1 MLLVP
6 GMAFAPAVFP
16 LDCPDRAPPLAE
28 TFMTLK
34 TLGTALLAAGLLTS
48 VGLAQ
53 AETVRW
59 ARSAD
64 VTTLDPHV
72 FNTGT
77 NFVLMHQ
84 MYETLVNRSADGKLV
99 PTLALSWKMTSD
111 PSVWEFKLRPNVK
124 FHDGTPFTAK
134 DVVFSLNRAKGPNA
148 QVKSLLASMEE
159 AKAIDD
165 LTVHVKTK
173 GPNLIFPDNLTNLFI
188 MSEKWS
194 KANGAAETQDAASK
208 TENGATRAENG
219 TGPYVLAS
227 REVDAKTVMKLNPNY
242 WGKGTAALQVTELVY
257 LPIKSPATRVAA
269 LLSGEVDF
277 AQDIPAQDVARL
289 KQDSKLRINEGPE
302 NRSIFLA
309 LNVGAAELKSSNIKG
324 KNPFS
329 DLKVRQAVELAIDRD
344 AIKRSVMRGLS
355 IPTGMLAPSF
365 VNGYDKLMAAYPKAD
380 VAKAKALLAEAGY
393 PNGFTVTLHSPNDR
407 YVNDEAIATAVAGFM
422 GRIGIKTEVSSRPIA
437 QHSVAIV
444 KAESDFYLYGWGVP
458 TYDSA
463 YIFDFLVATRGKE
476 GRGAQNATGYSN
488 AEIDNKIVSLSSES
502 DKAKRDATI
511 KDIWQTV
518 NKERFYIPLHDQV
531 IHFASVKKIN
541 VPVHPDN
548 AIHFKDVKFVK

>member
-1 MLLVP
+1 ML
-6 GMAFAPAVFP
+6 
-16 LDCPDRAPPLAE
+16 
-28 TFMTLK
+28 LK
-34 TLGTALLAAGLLTS
+34 TLGSALLAAGLLSGAT
-48 VGLAQ
+48 LAQ

-84 MYETLVNRSADGKLV
+84 MYETLLNRSADGKLL
-99 PTLALSWKMTSD
+99 PSLATEWKMLESD
-111 PSVWEFKLRPNVK
+111 PTVWEFKIRPNVK
-124 FHDGTPFTAK
+124 FHDGTPLTAK

-148 QVKSLLASMEE
+148 QVKSLLASVDSI
-159 AKAIDD
+159 KAVDD

-173 GPNLIFPDNLTNLFI
+173 GPNLIFPNNVTNLFI
-188 MSEKWS
+188 MSEEWAK
-194 KANGAAETQDAASK
+194 KNNALETQDATSK
-208 TENGATRAENG
+208 TENGATRAVNG
-219 TGPYVLAS
+219 TGAFMLVT
-227 REVDAKTVMKLNPNY
+227 REQDSKTVMKQNPNY
-242 WGKGTAALQVTELVY
+242 WGKDKVGNVTELVY
-257 LPIKSPATRVAA
+257 VPIKSPATRVAA

-302 NRSIFLA
+302 NRSIFLG
-309 LNVGAAELKSSNIKG
+309 LNVGSAELKSSNIKG
-324 KNPFS
+324 KNPLA
-329 DLKVRQAVELAIDRD
+329 DPKVREAIELAIDRD

-355 IPTGMLAPSF
+355 NPSGVMAPSF
-365 VNGYDKLMAAYPKAD
+365 VNGYTKDMGVYKKAD
-380 VAKAKALLAEAGY
+380 VNKAKALLKEAGY
-393 PNGFTVTLHSPNDR
+393 PDGFTITLHSPNDR
-407 YVNDEAIATAVAGFM
+407 YVNDEAISTAIAGFL

-437 QHSVAIV
+437 QHSVSIV
-444 KAESDFYLYGWGVP
+444 NADSDFYLYGWGVP

-476 GRGAQNATGYSN
+476 GRGAQNATHYSN
-488 AEIDNKIVSLSSES
+488 PDLDAKIISLSSES

-511 KDIWQTV
+511 KQIWDVVQ
-518 NKERFYIPLHDQV
+518 KERFYIPLHDQV
-531 IHFASVKKIN
+531 IHFASIKGID

-548 AIHFKDVKFVK
+548 TLHFKDVKINKNAK

>member
-1 MLLVP
+1 
-6 GMAFAPAVFP
+6 
-16 LDCPDRAPPLAE
+16 
-28 TFMTLK
+28 MTLK

-111 PSVWEFKLRPNVK
+111 PTVWEFKLRPNVK

-159 AKAIDD
+159 VKALDD
-165 LTVHVKTK
+165 LTVQVKTK

-194 KANGAAETQDAASK
+194 KANGAADTQDAASK

-227 REVDAKTVMKLNPNY
+227 REVDSKTVMKLNPNY
-242 WGKGTAALQVTELVY
+242 WGKGQAPLQVTELVF

-309 LNVGAAELKSSNIKG
+309 MNVSVPELKSSNVKG
-324 KNPFS
+324 KNPFA

-355 IPTGMLAPSF
+355 IPTGMMAPSF
-365 VNGYDKLMAAYPKAD
+365 VNGYDKAMAAYPKAD
-380 VAKAKALLAEAGY
+380 VAKSKALLAEAGY

-407 YVNDEAIATAVAGFM
+407 YVNDEAISTAVAGFL
-422 GRIGIKTEVSSRPIA
+422 GRVGIKTEVSSRPIA

-463 YIFDFLVATRGKE
+463 YIFDFLVASRGKE

-488 AEIDNKIVSLSSES
+488 AELDNKIISLSSES

>member
-1 MLLVP
+1 M
-6 GMAFAPAVFP
+6 
-16 LDCPDRAPPLAE
+16 
-28 TFMTLK
+28 TFK
-34 TLGTALLAAGLLTS
+34 TLAHALLAAGLLAS
-48 VGLAQ
+48 AGLAQ

-59 ARSAD
+59 ARSSD

-72 FNTGT
+72 FNVGT

-99 PTLALSWKMTSD
+99 PTLALSWKMLPGD
-111 PSVWEFKLRPNVK
+111 PSVWEFKLRPDVK

-148 QVKSLLASMEE
+148 QVKSLLASVEDI
-159 AKAIDD
+159 KAVDD
-165 LTVHVKTK
+165 LTVQVKTK
-173 GPNLIFPDNLTNLFI
+173 GPNLIFPNNLTNIFI
-188 MSEKWS
+188 MSEKWAR
-194 KANGAAETQDAASK
+194 ANGAAETQDAGTK

-227 REVDAKTVMKLNPNY
+227 REVDSKTVMKLNPNY
-242 WGKGTAALQVTELVY
+242 WGKGSAPLEVTELVY

-302 NRSIFLA
+302 NRSIFLG
-309 LNVGAAELKSSNIKG
+309 LNVGASELKSSNVKG
-324 KNPFS
+324 KNPFA
-329 DLKVRQAVELAIDRD
+329 DPKVRQAVELAIDRD
-344 AIKRSVMRGLS
+344 AIRRSVMRGLS
-355 IPTGMLAPSF
+355 NPSGIMAPSF
-365 VNGYDKLMAAYPKAD
+365 VNGYEKAMATYPKAD

-393 PNGFTVTLHSPNDR
+393 PNGFTVTLNTPNDR
-407 YVNDEAIATAVAGFM
+407 YVNDEAIGTAVAGFL
-422 GRIGIKTEVSSRPIA
+422 GRVGIKTEVAARPIA
-437 QHSVAIV
+437 QHSVALV

-476 GRGAQNATGYSN
+476 GRGAQNATHYSN
-488 AEIDNKIVSLSSES
+488 ADLDNKIVSLSSES
-502 DKAKRDATI
+502 DKARRDATI
-511 KDIWQTV
+511 RQIWEVVQ
-518 NKERFYIPLHDQV
+518 KERFYIPLHDQV
-531 IHFASVKKIN
+531 IHFASARKIN

>member
-1 MLLVP
+1 
-6 GMAFAPAVFP
+6 
-16 LDCPDRAPPLAE
+16 
-28 TFMTLK
+28 MTLK

-53 AETVRW
+53 ADTVRW

-99 PTLALSWKMTSD
+99 PTLALSWKMLPSD
-111 PSVWEFKLRPNVK
+111 SSVWEFKLRPNVK

-148 QVKSLLASMEE
+148 QVKSLLASVDTIT
-159 AKAIDD
+159 AVDD

-188 MSEKWS
+188 MSEKWA
-194 KANGAAETQDAASK
+194 KEKGALETQDAASK
-208 TENGATRAENG
+208 TENGATRAVNG

-227 REVDAKTVMKLNPNY
+227 REVDARTVMKLNPNY
-242 WGKGTAALQVTELVY
+242 WGKGSAPLQVTELIY

-302 NRSIFLA
+302 NRSIFLG
-309 LNVGAAELKSSNIKG
+309 LNVGAPELKSSNVKG
-324 KNPFS
+324 KNPFA

-355 IPTGMLAPSF
+355 IPSGMMAPSF
-365 VNGYDKLMAAYPKAD
+365 VNGYDKALAAYPKAD

-407 YVNDEAIATAVAGFM
+407 YVNDEAISTAVAGFL

-437 QHSVAIV
+437 QHSVSIV
-444 KAESDFYLYGWGVP
+444 KADSDFYLYGWGVP

-488 AEIDNKIVSLSSES
+488 AEIDSKIISLSSES

-518 NKERFYIPLHDQV
+518 QKERFYIPLHDQV

>member
-1 MLLVP
+1 MI
-6 GMAFAPAVFP
+6 
-16 LDCPDRAPPLAE
+16 
-28 TFMTLK
+28 LK

-48 VGLAQ
+48 AALVQ

-59 ARSAD
+59 SRSAD

-84 MYETLVNRSADGKLV
+84 MYETLVNRTADGKLK
-99 PTLALSWKMTSD
+99 PLLATEWKMLESD
-111 PSVWEFKLRPNVK
+111 PTVWEFKLRPNVK
-124 FHDGTPFTAK
+124 FHDGTPLTAK
-134 DVVFSLNRAKGPNA
+134 DVVFSLNRARGPNA
-148 QVKSLLASMEE
+148 QVKSLLASVDSI
-159 AKAIDD
+159 KAVDD

-173 GPNLIFPDNLTNLFI
+173 GPNLIFPNNLTNLFI
-188 MSEKWS
+188 MSEDWAK
-194 KANGAAETQDAASK
+194 KNNATETQDPNSK
-208 TENGATRAENG
+208 QENGATRAVNG
-219 TGPYVLAS
+219 TGAFMLAS
-227 REVDAKTVMKLNPNY
+227 REIDSKTVMKQNPNY
-242 WGKGTAALQVTELVY
+242 WGKDQVGDVTELVY

-302 NRSIFLA
+302 NRSIFLG
-309 LNVGAAELKSSNIKG
+309 LNVGAAELKSSNVKG
-324 KNPFS
+324 KNPLA
-329 DLKVRQAVELAIDRD
+329 DPKVREAIELAIDRD

-355 IPTGMLAPSF
+355 NPSGVMAPPF
-365 VNGYDKLMAAYPKAD
+365 VNGYDKSMAAYKKAD
-380 VAKAKALLAEAGY
+380 INKAKQLLKEAGY
-393 PNGFTVTLHSPNDR
+393 PDGFTITLHSPNDR
-407 YVNDEAIATAVAGFM
+407 YVNDEAISTAIAGFL

-437 QHSVAIV
+437 QHSVSIV
-444 KAESDFYLYGWGVP
+444 NADSDFYLYGWGVP

-488 AEIDNKIVSLSSES
+488 PEVDAKIISLSSES
-502 DKAKRDATI
+502 DVAKRNDTI
-511 KDIWQTV
+511 KQIWDVVQ
-518 NKERFYIPLHDQV
+518 KERFYIPLHDQV
-531 IHFASVKKIN
+531 IHFASVKSID

-548 AIHFKDVKFVK
+548 TLHFKDVKINKNAK

>member
-1 MLLVP
+1 
-6 GMAFAPAVFP
+6 
-16 LDCPDRAPPLAE
+16 
-28 TFMTLK
+28 MTLK

-53 AETVRW
+53 ADTVRW

-84 MYETLVNRSADGKLV
+84 MYETLVNRSADGKLE

-134 DVVFSLNRAKGPNA
+134 DVVFSLNRARGPNA
-148 QVKSLLASMEE
+148 QVKSLLASVEDI
-159 AKAIDD
+159 KAVDD

-173 GPNLIFPDNLTNLFI
+173 GPNLIFPNNLTNLFI

-194 KANGAAETQDAASK
+194 KDNGAVDTQDATSK
-208 TENGATRAENG
+208 TENGATRAVNG

-227 REVDAKTVMKLNPNY
+227 REVDSKTVMKLNPNY
-242 WGKGTAALQVTELVY
+242 WGKGKAPLQVTELVY

-302 NRSIFLA
+302 NRSIFLG
-309 LNVGAAELKSSNIKG
+309 LNVGAPELKSSNVKG
-324 KNPFS
+324 KNPFA
-329 DLKVRQAVELAIDRD
+329 DPKVRQAVELAIDRD

-355 IPTGMLAPSF
+355 IPSGVMAPSF
-365 VNGYDKLMAAYPKAD
+365 VNGYEKAMAAYPKAD

-393 PNGFTVTLHSPNDR
+393 PNGFTVTLHTPNDR
-407 YVNDEAIATAVAGFM
+407 YVNDEAISTAVAGFL
-422 GRIGIKTEVSSRPIA
+422 GRVGIKTEVSARPIA
-437 QHSVAIV
+437 MHSVGIV

-476 GRGAQNATGYSN
+476 GRGAQNATHYSN
-488 AEIDNKIVSLSSES
+488 AELDNKIISLSSES

-511 KDIWQTV
+511 KQIWDVVQ
-518 NKERFYIPLHDQV
+518 KERFYIPLHDQV

-548 AIHFKDVKFVK
+548 VLHFKDVKFVK

>member
-1 MLLVP
+1 ML
-6 GMAFAPAVFP
+6 
-16 LDCPDRAPPLAE
+16 
-28 TFMTLK
+28 K
-34 TLGTALLAAGLLTS
+34 ILGHSLLAAGLMTS
-48 VGLAQ
+48 AVLAQ
-53 AETVRW
+53 ADTVRW

-64 VTTLDPHV
+64 PTTLDPHA

-77 NFVLMHQ
+77 NFVLLHQ
-84 MYETLVNRSADGKLV
+84 IYETLVNRSADGQLQPLLATEWKL
-99 PTLALSWKMTSD
+99 TSD
-111 PSVWEFKLRPNVK
+111 PTVWEFKLRPGVK
-124 FHDGTPFTAK
+124 FHDGSPLTAQ

-159 AKAIDD
+159 VKAVDD
-165 LTVHVKTK
+165 LTVQVKTK
-173 GPNLIFPDNLTNLFI
+173 GPNLIFPDNLTNMFI

-194 KANGAAETQDAASK
+194 KANNAADTQDTTSK
-208 TENGATRAENG
+208 TENGATRAANG
-219 TGPYVLAS
+219 TGAYTLATREIDSRTVL
-227 REVDAKTVMKLNPNY
+227 KQNPNY
-242 WGKGTAALQVTELVY
+242 WGKGQFPLDVTELVY

-324 KNPFS
+324 KNPLA
-329 DLKVRQAVELAIDRD
+329 DPKVREAIELAIDRE

-355 IPTGMLAPSF
+355 NPTGIMAPSF
-365 VNGYDKLMAAYPKAD
+365 VNGYTKTMAAYPKAD
-380 VAKAKALLAEAGY
+380 LNKAKALLKEAGY
-393 PNGFTVTLHSPNDR
+393 PDGFTITLHSPNDR
-407 YVNDEAIATAVAGFM
+407 YVNDEAISTAIAGFL
-422 GRIGIKTEVSSRPIA
+422 GRVGIKTEVASRPIA

-488 AEIDNKIVSLSSES
+488 PELDAKIIGLSSES
-502 DKAKRDATI
+502 DKAKRDGSI

-518 NKERFYIPLHDQV
+518 QKERFYIPLHDQV
-531 IHFASVKKIN
+531 IHFASVKAID

-548 AIHFKDVKFVK
+548 TLLFKEVKLNKNAK